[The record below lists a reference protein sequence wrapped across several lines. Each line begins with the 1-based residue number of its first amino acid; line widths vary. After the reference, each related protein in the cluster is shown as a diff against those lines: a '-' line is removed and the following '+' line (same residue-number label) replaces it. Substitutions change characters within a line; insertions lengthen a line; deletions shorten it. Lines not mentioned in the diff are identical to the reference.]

1 MTKSF
6 QAVYESGVLRPVEPL
21 HLQEQQIVHLTLSEE
36 SPLEPWRDAECLAAC
51 ADGADDSVTLEQ
63 VRAALA
69 VIPGSLTED
78 FFAERQER

>member
-6 QAVYESGVLRPVEPL
+6 QAVYQGGVLRPIESL
-21 HLQEQQIVHLTLSEE
+21 DLQEQQVVRLTIPEGTPS
-36 SPLEPWRDAECLAAC
+36 EPWLDAECLAAC

-69 VIPGSLTED
+69 VLPSSLAED
-78 FFAERQER
+78 FIAERYTL